1 MPSAPPPSIASGA
14 SIATVVVAAGRG
26 HRLGLEL
33 PKQYA
38 PCGPR
43 PLLATT
49 LMALHAAR
57 PDAALLVVIHPDD
70 APLYI
75 KTIAA
80 LPSAVAASLLPPASG
95 GATRQAS
102 VARGLE
108 ALVGHSPDIVLI
120 HDAARPFPDAGLIAR
135 AIDAGVTHAAAAPG
149 IPLADTIVA
158 IDAANALTATPPRAH
173 LRATQTPQSFR
184 FPLILAAHRR
194 AAALGIAD
202 LTDDAAVAR
211 AAGHAVHI
219 FEGQKDNFKVTT
231 SDDFARAGARLAP
244 SLDDIRVGQGFDVHA
259 LAQGD
264 HVWLCGL
271 RIAHDKALTGHSD
284 ADVALHAL
292 ADAIYGAL
300 GDGDIGAHFPPSDE
314 RWRGAASSLFLEHA
328 AERVRARGGTIAHCD
343 ITLVCEAP
351 KIGPHREAMRARV
364 AQVLGL
370 DISRVGVKA
379 TTSEGLGF
387 TGRREG
393 IAALATAT
401 VRLPEAPR

>member
-1 MPSAPPPSIASGA
+1 MPSATALRIAA
-14 SIATVVVAAGRG
+14 IVVAAGRG
-26 HRLGLEL
+26 HRLGLPI

-49 LMALHAAR
+49 LIALHSAR
-57 PDAALLVVIHPDD
+57 PDAGLLVVIHPDD

-75 KTIAA
+75 KAIAA
-80 LPSAVAASLLPPASG
+80 LPGDVAARLLPPASG

-102 VARGLE
+102 VALGLE
-108 ALVGHSPDIVLI
+108 ALVGLAPDIVLI
-120 HDAARPFPDAGLIAR
+120 HDAARPFPDAALIAR
-135 AIDAGVTHAAAAPG
+135 AIDAGVTHGAAAPG
-149 IPLADTIVA
+149 VALADTIVA
-158 IDAANALTATPPRAH
+158 IDAANALAAIPPRAQ

-184 FPLILAAHRR
+184 FPLILAAHRTV
-194 AAALGIAD
+194 AALGIAD

-244 SLDDIRVGQGFDVHA
+244 PLDDIRIGQGFDVHA
-259 LAQGD
+259 FTQGD

-271 RIAHDKALTGHSD
+271 RIAHDHALTGHSD

-314 RWRGAASSLFLEHA
+314 QWRGAASSLFLEHA
-328 AERVRARGGTIAHCD
+328 AARVRTRGGMIAHCD

-364 AQVLGL
+364 AQILRL

-393 IAALATAT
+393 IAALASAT
-401 VRLPEAPR
+401 VRLPGAL